1 MSHHK
6 YHQKEITMEANIRNE
21 QVSIVLRGGRLT
33 MTSNGVE
40 VSVLIRAEELCGAI
54 SGKPVKASLNIDI
67 NKK

>member
-1 MSHHK
+1 
-6 YHQKEITMEANIRNE
+6 MEASVRNE

-33 MTSNGVE
+33 LSGNGVE

-54 SGKPVKASLNIDI
+54 SGKPTKASLNIDI

>member
-1 MSHHK
+1 
-6 YHQKEITMEANIRNE
+6 MEANIRNE

-67 NKK
+67 KKK